1 MSKTSEDPTKYYRTG
16 IAMTLPRK
24 AIYDERLAALGMK
37 TVGDLMT
44 LFTNADG
51 VVEALLPVVQRFK
64 TQQPKISDAKR
75 QKLLDQLKLL
85 SPDDVATLM
94 AQAKE

>member
-1 MSKTSEDPTKYYRTG
+1 MSKTSEDSTKYYRTG

-24 AIYDERLAALGMK
+24 AIYDQRLAALGMK
-37 TVGDLMT
+37 TVGELMT

-51 VVEALLPVVQRFK
+51 VVEALLPVVERFK
-64 TQQPKISDAKR
+64 AQQPKISDARR

-85 SPDDVATLM
+85 SPGEVAALM